1 MGNSTRRHSINDDSL
16 TQDACPNRYRP
27 RPLGL
32 AAIALVGG
40 LTQLPAKASA
50 TFEKNWFSDG
60 TGKCLGVLGGNM
72 TNGTPIVQWTCN
84 GNPDQ
89 MWIIQ
94 TVNPGGIPGGN
105 FTQIQNSQDP
115 SKCLGVLGSA
125 TSDGSSLVIWDCN
138 GSGDQN
144 WLFQQAI
151 PASRGVPFGCF
162 NIANGHAFPKVIGIL
177 GAATS
182 DGAQAVIWDNL
193 GASHPDQIFC
203 PSPSSCCDPD
213 LPGLCV
219 LGVACKHA

>member
-1 MGNSTRRHSINDDSL
+1 MKRYKSAL
-16 TQDACPNRYRP
+16 ACAI
-27 RPLGL
+27 GL
-32 AAIALVGG
+32 ATIALAGG
-40 LTQLPAKASA
+40 MTQLPAKASA

-105 FTQIQNSQDP
+105 FTQIQNYQDP
-115 SKCLGVLGSA
+115 SKCLGVLGS
-125 TSDGSSLVIWDCN
+125 
-138 GSGDQN
+138 
-144 WLFQQAI
+144 
-151 PASRGVPFGCF
+151 ASRGVPFGCF
-162 NIANGHAFPKVIGIL
+162 NIANAHAFPKVIGIL

-203 PSPSSCCDPD
+203 PSPS
-213 LPGLCV
+213 
-219 LGVACKHA
+219 